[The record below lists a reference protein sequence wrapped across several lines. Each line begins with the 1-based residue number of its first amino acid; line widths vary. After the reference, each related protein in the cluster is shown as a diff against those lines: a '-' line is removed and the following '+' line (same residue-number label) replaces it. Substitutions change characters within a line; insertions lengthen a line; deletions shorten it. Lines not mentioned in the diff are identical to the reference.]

1 MMKEAK
7 PFVID
12 KTLIYKAYL
21 KVKENKG
28 SAGVDSVSIEDY
40 EKDLGNRLY
49 KLWNRMSSGSY
60 MPNAVRL
67 VEIPKPGG
75 GKRPLG
81 IPTVEDRIAQQA
93 AVLFIEPSI
102 DPCFDQ
108 DSYGYRPNCSASD
121 AIAKA
126 RERFHYT
133 FDKWMRIHYPNIP
146 FERYADDTICHCV
159 SKAQAEYLKEVL
171 TCRFEECRLKLN
183 AEKTKIVQCHTST
196 RKKVEGYEAS
206 FDFLGYTFQCR
217 KSWNRK
223 QCQCFT
229 SFLPAISKKSVKKLH
244 EKMKEWKLHSHLDWK
259 LQQVGIEIESQVRGW
274 YNYYNKFGK
283 TEFVKVMNH
292 LNMVLAYWVRRKYKR
307 FHRKPIVKAFIWLQ
321 EIASKERSLF
331 YHWQRG
337 QPPRLCLCT
346 KS

>member
-7 PFVID
+7 PIVID

-102 DPCFDQ
+102 EPCFLREQ
-108 DSYGYRPNCSASD
+108 GAGGTSEGSSD
-121 AIAKA
+121 
-126 RERFHYT
+126 
-133 FDKWMRIHYPNIP
+133 P
-146 FERYADDTICHCV
+146 
-159 SKAQAEYLKEVL
+159 
-171 TCRFEECRLKLN
+171 
-183 AEKTKIVQCHTST
+183 
-196 RKKVEGYEAS
+196 
-206 FDFLGYTFQCR
+206 
-217 KSWNRK
+217 
-223 QCQCFT
+223 
-229 SFLPAISKKSVKKLH
+229 
-244 EKMKEWKLHSHLDWK
+244 
-259 LQQVGIEIESQVRGW
+259 
-274 YNYYNKFGK
+274 
-283 TEFVKVMNH
+283 
-292 LNMVLAYWVRRKYKR
+292 
-307 FHRKPIVKAFIWLQ
+307 
-321 EIASKERSLF
+321 SL
-331 YHWQRG
+331 
-337 QPPRLCLCT
+337 
-346 KS
+346 

>member
-108 DSYGYRPNCSASD
+108 DSYGYRPNRSASD

-126 RERFHYT
+126 RERCFK
-133 FDKWMRIHYPNIP
+133 FGWVLDMDISK
-146 FERYADDTICHCV
+146 FFDTIDHDLLMKAVECHV
-159 SKAQAEYLKEVL
+159 
-171 TCRFEECRLKLN
+171 R
-183 AEKTKIVQCHTST
+183 EK
-196 RKKVEGYEAS
+196 
-206 FDFLGYTFQCR
+206 
-217 KSWNRK
+217 
-223 QCQCFT
+223 
-229 SFLPAISKKSVKKLH
+229 
-244 EKMKEWKLHSHLDWK
+244 
-259 LQQVGIEIESQVRGW
+259 
-274 YNYYNKFGK
+274 
-283 TEFVKVMNH
+283 
-292 LNMVLAYWVRRKYKR
+292 
-307 FHRKPIVKAFIWLQ
+307 
-321 EIASKERSLF
+321 
-331 YHWQRG
+331 
-337 QPPRLCLCT
+337 
-346 KS
+346 

>member
-1 MMKEAK
+1 MKEAK

-102 DPCFDQ
+102 EPCFDQ
-108 DSYGYRPNCSASD
+108 DSYGYRPNRSASD

-126 RERFHYT
+126 RERCFK
-133 FDKWMRIHYPNIP
+133 FGWVLDMDISK
-146 FERYADDTICHCV
+146 FFDTIDHDLLMKAVEHHVREKWVLLYIRRWLKVPYRTSKGRDDRTYYGSASRLGHRSGSCQSV
-159 SKAQAEYLKEVL
+159 SPLHVRQVDA
-171 TCRFEECRLKLN
+171 
-183 AEKTKIVQCHTST
+183 HP
-196 RKKVEGYEAS
+196 
-206 FDFLGYTFQCR
+206 
-217 KSWNRK
+217 
-223 QCQCFT
+223 
-229 SFLPAISKKSVKKLH
+229 LP
-244 EKMKEWKLHSHLDWK
+244 
-259 LQQVGIEIESQVRGW
+259 
-274 YNYYNKFGK
+274 
-283 TEFVKVMNH
+283 
-292 LNMVLAYWVRRKYKR
+292 KR
-307 FHRKPIVKAFIWLQ
+307 SI
-321 EIASKERSLF
+321 
-331 YHWQRG
+331 
-337 QPPRLCLCT
+337 
-346 KS
+346 

>member
-1 MMKEAK
+1 MKEAK

-28 SAGVDSVSIEDY
+28 SAGVDSVGIEDY

-102 DPCFDQ
+102 EPCFDQ
-108 DSYGYRPNCSASD
+108 DSYGYRPNRSASD

-126 RERFHYT
+126 RERCFK
-133 FDKWMRIHYPNIP
+133 FGWVLDMDISK
-146 FERYADDTICHCV
+146 FFDTIDHDLLMKAVEHHVREKWVLLYMTVSAIRYHC
-159 SKAQAEYLKEVL
+159 SA
-171 TCRFEECRLKLN
+171 
-183 AEKTKIVQCHTST
+183 
-196 RKKVEGYEAS
+196 
-206 FDFLGYTFQCR
+206 
-217 KSWNRK
+217 
-223 QCQCFT
+223 
-229 SFLPAISKKSVKKLH
+229 
-244 EKMKEWKLHSHLDWK
+244 
-259 LQQVGIEIESQVRGW
+259 
-274 YNYYNKFGK
+274 
-283 TEFVKVMNH
+283 
-292 LNMVLAYWVRRKYKR
+292 
-307 FHRKPIVKAFIWLQ
+307 
-321 EIASKERSLF
+321 
-331 YHWQRG
+331 
-337 QPPRLCLCT
+337 
-346 KS
+346 